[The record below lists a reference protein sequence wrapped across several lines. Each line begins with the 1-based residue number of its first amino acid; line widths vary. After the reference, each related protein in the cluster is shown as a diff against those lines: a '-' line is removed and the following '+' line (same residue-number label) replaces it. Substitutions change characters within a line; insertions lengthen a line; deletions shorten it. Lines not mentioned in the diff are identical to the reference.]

1 MADPQLQKATEAGAQ
16 QQQQQG
22 AQQKKEVTEL
32 LQKFGGFSAIK
43 GIIPAAEDMNPTK
56 KAIKDSFLSASRKK
70 GKRDALKTELKAWLE
85 LLNEGSASA
94 TDMVESCKQKEEK
107 HLKVLTQGITDA
119 LDASKNLE
127 RSYRA
132 LDMFFKNSGGEKVEK
147 LKVVNVAKEAIT
159 DTESSFKDQ
168 VDDLLKHAF
177 DRLSL
182 KDSYSFIVIPGG
194 VFKDRVELLRWAKV
208 AHKYKTILVTD
219 TALEDEN
226 SLEDLK
232 EVTKG
237 FVDSDAALQNVVMAC
252 NWIVG
257 RESEKLSYDEQY
269 EEAFYISPAGALAGM
284 MYDEAT
290 PISQGRAGKK
300 YGTVADVKGV
310 KLDLLKSEIA
320 SLMDYHVVPMV
331 FSEGRV
337 MAFNN
342 NTLYNGDLD
351 AMMEYPIVRVFDWVK
366 KVLMNYVH
374 EIALENWD
382 PYKSPQKLKDKIQ
395 DFLNH
400 YQGYQNFFSKYKL
413 GDPKQDPKTKIVTV
427 DISITPFFAA
437 KNFVIKLEADN
448 KDYMGAE
455 TSVEQ

>member
-1 MADPQLQKATEAGAQ
+1 MADPQLQKATEAQVAQNQQGQ
-16 QQQQQG
+16 QQS
-22 AQQKKEVTEL
+22 KKEVTEL
-32 LQKFGGFSAIK
+32 LKQFGGFSAVK
-43 GIIPAAEDMNPTK
+43 GIIPTAEDMNPTK
-56 KAIKDSFLSASRKK
+56 KAIKDSFLKDSRKA
-70 GKRDALKTELKAWLE
+70 GKRKALATELEAWLSI
-85 LLNEGSASA
+85 LNEDKTSA
-94 TDMVESCKQKEEK
+94 TDLVDSCKAQEEK

-132 LDMFFKNSGGEKVEK
+132 LDMFFKNAGAEKVDK
-147 LKVVNVAKEAIT
+147 LKVINVAKDAIT
-159 DTESSFKDQ
+159 DTDSSFKDQ

-182 KDSYSFIVIPGG
+182 KDSYSFVVIPGG
-194 VFKDRVELLRWAKV
+194 VFKDRVELLRWAKM
-208 AHKYKTILVTD
+208 AHKYKVMLVTD
-219 TALEDEN
+219 TSIEDEN

-232 EVTKG
+232 EVTRG
-237 FVDSDAALQNVVMAC
+237 FVDSDASLQNVVMAC
-252 NWIVG
+252 NWLVG
-257 RESEKLSYDEQY
+257 RQSEKLSYDEQY
-269 EEAFYISPAGALAGM
+269 EDAFYISPAGALAGM
-284 MYDEAT
+284 MYDESS

-300 YGTVADVKGV
+300 YGTVSDVKGV

-320 SLMDYHVVPMV
+320 SLMDDHVVPMV

-413 GDPKQDPKTKIVTV
+413 GDPKQDPKTKVVTV
-427 DISITPFFAA
+427 DISITPYFAA

-448 KDYMGAE
+448 KDYMGADTALE
-455 TSVEQ
+455 

>member
-1 MADPQLQKATEAGAQ
+1 MADPQLQKATEAQVAQNQQGQ
-16 QQQQQG
+16 QQS
-22 AQQKKEVTEL
+22 KKEVTEL
-32 LQKFGGFSAIK
+32 LKQFGGFSAIK
-43 GIIPAAEDMNPTK
+43 GIIPTAEDMNPTK
-56 KAIKDSFLSASRKK
+56 KAIKDSFLKDSRKAS
-70 GKRDALKTELKAWLE
+70 KRKALATELEAWLSI
-85 LLNEGSASA
+85 LNEDKTSA
-94 TDMVESCKQKEEK
+94 TDLVDSCKAQEEK

-132 LDMFFKNSGGEKVEK
+132 LDMFFKNAGAEKVDK
-147 LKVVNVAKEAIT
+147 LKVINVAKDAIT
-159 DTESSFKDQ
+159 DTDSSFKDQ

-182 KDSYSFIVIPGG
+182 KDSYSFVVIPGG
-194 VFKDRVELLRWAKV
+194 VFKDRVELLRWAKM
-208 AHKYKTILVTD
+208 AHKYKVMLVTD
-219 TALEDEN
+219 TSIEDEN

-232 EVTKG
+232 EVTRG
-237 FVDSDAALQNVVMAC
+237 FVDSDASLQNVVMAC
-252 NWIVG
+252 NWLVG
-257 RESEKLSYDEQY
+257 RQSEKLSYDEQY
-269 EEAFYISPAGALAGM
+269 EDAFYISPAGALAGM
-284 MYDEAT
+284 MYDESS

-300 YGTVADVKGV
+300 YGTVSDVKGV

-320 SLMDYHVVPMV
+320 SLMDDHVVPMV

-342 NTLYNGDLD
+342 NTLYKGDLD

-413 GDPKQDPKTKIVTV
+413 GDPKQDPKTKVVTV
-427 DISITPFFAA
+427 DISITPYFAA

-448 KDYMGAE
+448 KDYMGADTALE
-455 TSVEQ
+455 

>member
-1 MADPQLQKATEAGAQ
+1 MADPQLQKATEVKVEQQGQ
-16 QQQQQG
+16 QQS
-22 AQQKKEVTEL
+22 KKEVTEL
-32 LQKFGGFSAIK
+32 LQQFGGFSAIK
-43 GIIPAAEDMNPTK
+43 GIIPTAEDMNPTK
-56 KAIKDSFLSASRKK
+56 KAIKDSFLKDSRKAA
-70 GKRDALKTELKAWLE
+70 KRKALATELEAWLAILGE
-85 LLNEGSASA
+85 QKTSA
-94 TDMVESCKQKEEK
+94 TDLVDSCKAQEEK

-132 LDMFFKNSGGEKVEK
+132 LDMFFKNAGAEKVDK
-147 LKVVNVAKEAIT
+147 LKVVNVAKDAIT
-159 DTESSFKDQ
+159 DSDSSFASQ

-194 VFKDRVELLRWAKV
+194 VFKDRVELLRWAKM
-208 AHKYKTILVTD
+208 AHKYRTILVTD

-226 SLEDLK
+226 SLEDLQD
-232 EVTKG
+232 VTKG

-252 NWIVG
+252 NWLVG
-257 RESEKLSYDEQY
+257 RQSEKLSYDEQY
-269 EEAFYISPAGALAGM
+269 EDAFYISPAGALAGM
-284 MYDEAT
+284 MYDESS

-300 YGTVADVKGV
+300 YGTVSDVKGV

-320 SLMDYHVVPMV
+320 SLMDNHVVPMV

-382 PYKSPQKLKDKIQ
+382 PYTSPKKLKDKIQ

-413 GDPKQDPKTKIVTV
+413 GDPKQDPKTKVVTV

-448 KDYMGAE
+448 KDYMDAE

>member
-1 MADPQLQKATEAGAQ
+1 MADPQLQKAAEGQGQ
-16 QQQQQG
+16 QQPQPA
-22 AQQKKEVTEL
+22 AQAAKDVTQL
-32 LQKFGGFSAIK
+32 LRQFGGFAAIK
-43 GIIPAAEDMNPTK
+43 GVIPAAEDMNPTK
-56 KAIKDSFLSASRKK
+56 KAIKDAFLKDSRKA
-70 GKRDALKTELKAWLE
+70 GKRKALAMELQAWLD
-85 LLNEGSASA
+85 LLNSDAVSA
-94 TDMVESCKQKEEK
+94 TDMVERCKQQEAK
-107 HLKVLTQGITDA
+107 HLQVLSQGITDA
-119 LDASKNLE
+119 LDATRDLE

-132 LDMFFKNSGGEKVEK
+132 LDAFFKNAGTEKVEK
-147 LKVVNVAKEAIT
+147 IKIINCAKEAIT
-159 DTESSFKDQ
+159 DSDSSFGSQ

-182 KDSYSFIVIPGG
+182 KDSYSIIVIPGG
-194 VFKDRVELLRWAKV
+194 VFKDRTDLLRWAKM
-208 AHKYKTILVTD
+208 AHKYRTLLVTD
-219 TALEDEN
+219 TSIDDEN

-252 NWIVG
+252 NWLVG
-257 RESEKLSYDEQY
+257 RPKEQLSYNEQY
-269 EEAFYISPAGALAGM
+269 DEAFYISPAGALAGM
-284 MYDEAT
+284 IYDESS

-320 SLMDYHVVPMV
+320 SLMDDHVVPMV

-366 KVLMNYVH
+366 KVLMNFVH

-382 PYKSPQKLKDKIQ
+382 PYTSPRKLKDKIQ
-395 DFLNH
+395 EFLNH
-400 YQGYQNFFSKYKL
+400 YQGYQNFYSKYSL
-413 GDPKQDPKTKIVTV
+413 GEPKQDPKTKIVTV

-455 TSVEQ
+455 TTVE

>member
-1 MADPQLQKATEAGAQ
+1 MADPQLQKATEVKVEQQAQ
-16 QQQQQG
+16 QQS
-22 AQQKKEVTEL
+22 KKEVNEL
-32 LQKFGGFSAIK
+32 LRQFGGFSAIK
-43 GIIPAAEDMNPTK
+43 GIIPTAEDMNPTK
-56 KAIKDSFLSASRKK
+56 KAIKDAFLKDNRKAA
-70 GKRDALKTELKAWLE
+70 KRKALATELEAWLNI
-85 LLNEGSASA
+85 LNEDKTSA
-94 TDMVESCKQKEEK
+94 TDLVDSCKAQEDK
-107 HLKVLTQGITDA
+107 HLQVLTQGITDA

-132 LDMFFKNSGGEKVEK
+132 LDMFFKNAGAEKVDK
-147 LKVVNVAKEAIT
+147 LKVINVAKDAIT
-159 DTESSFKDQ
+159 DTDSSFKSQ

-194 VFKDRVELLRWAKV
+194 VFRDRTELLRWAKM
-208 AHKYKTILVTD
+208 AHQYKAMLVTD

-232 EVTKG
+232 EVTRG

-252 NWIVG
+252 NWMVG
-257 RESEKLSYDEQY
+257 RASEKLSYDEQY

-284 MYDEAT
+284 MYDESA

-300 YGTVADVKGV
+300 YGTVSDVKGV

-320 SLMDYHVVPMV
+320 SLMDDHVVPMV

-413 GDPKQDPKTKIVTV
+413 GDPKQDPKTNIVTV

-455 TSVEQ
+455 TSAE

>member
-1 MADPQLQKATEAGAQ
+1 MADPQLQKATEVKVEQQGQ
-16 QQQQQG
+16 QQS
-22 AQQKKEVTEL
+22 KKEVTEL
-32 LQKFGGFSAIK
+32 LQQFGGFSAIK
-43 GIIPAAEDMNPTK
+43 GIIPTAEDMNPTK
-56 KAIKDSFLSASRKK
+56 KAIKDSFLKDSRKAA
-70 GKRDALKTELKAWLE
+70 KRKALATELEAWLAILGE
-85 LLNEGSASA
+85 QKTSA
-94 TDMVESCKQKEEK
+94 TDLVDSCKAQEEK

-132 LDMFFKNSGGEKVEK
+132 LDMFFKNAGAEKVDK
-147 LKVVNVAKEAIT
+147 LKVVNVAKDAIT
-159 DTESSFKDQ
+159 DSDSSFASQ

-194 VFKDRVELLRWAKV
+194 VFKDRVELLRWAKM
-208 AHKYKTILVTD
+208 AHKYRTILVTD

-226 SLEDLK
+226 SLEDLQD
-232 EVTKG
+232 VTKG

-252 NWIVG
+252 NWLVG
-257 RESEKLSYDEQY
+257 RQSEKLSYDEQY
-269 EEAFYISPAGALAGM
+269 EDAFYISPAGALAGM
-284 MYDEAT
+284 MYDESS

-300 YGTVADVKGV
+300 YGTVSDVKGV

-320 SLMDYHVVPMV
+320 SLMDNHVVPMV

-382 PYKSPQKLKDKIQ
+382 PYTSPKKLKDKIQ

-413 GDPKQDPKTKIVTV
+413 GDPKQDPKTKIVSV

-455 TSVEQ
+455 TTAE

>member
-1 MADPQLQKATEAGAQ
+1 MADPQLQKATEVKVEQQGQ
-16 QQQQQG
+16 QQS
-22 AQQKKEVTEL
+22 KKEVTEL
-32 LQKFGGFSAIK
+32 LQQFGGFSAIK
-43 GIIPAAEDMNPTK
+43 GIIPTAEDMNPTK
-56 KAIKDSFLSASRKK
+56 KAIKDSFLKDSRKAA
-70 GKRDALKTELKAWLE
+70 KRKALATELEAWLAILGE
-85 LLNEGSASA
+85 EKTSA
-94 TDMVESCKQKEEK
+94 TDLVDSCKAQEEK

-132 LDMFFKNSGGEKVEK
+132 LDMFFKNAGAEKVDK
-147 LKVVNVAKEAIT
+147 LKVINVAKDAIT
-159 DTESSFKDQ
+159 DSDSSFKDQ

-194 VFKDRVELLRWAKV
+194 VFKDRTELLRWAKV
-208 AHKYKTILVTD
+208 AHKYRTILVTD

-232 EVTKG
+232 EVTSG

-252 NWIVG
+252 NWLVG
-257 RESEKLSYDEQY
+257 RQSEKLSYDEQY

-300 YGTVADVKGV
+300 YGTVSDVKGV

-320 SLMDYHVVPMV
+320 SLMDDHVVPMV

-351 AMMEYPIVRVFDWVK
+351 AMMEYPIVRVFDWIK

-382 PYKSPQKLKDKIQ
+382 PYTSPKKLKDKIQ

-413 GDPKQDPKTKIVTV
+413 GDPRQDPKTKIVSV

-455 TSVEQ
+455 TAAE

>member
-1 MADPQLQKATEAGAQ
+1 MADPQLQKAAQVEGQ
-16 QQQQQG
+16 QQQQQ
-22 AQQKKEVTEL
+22 AQQQKKDVTEL

-43 GIIPAAEDMNPTK
+43 GIIPASEDMNPTK
-56 KAIKDSFLSASRKK
+56 KSIKDAFLKDILNTA
-70 GKRDALKTELKAWLE
+70 KREALKTELKAWLE
-85 LLNEGSASA
+85 LLNEEKTSA
-94 TDMVESCKQKEEK
+94 TDMVESCKEKEAK
-107 HLKVLTQGITDA
+107 HLKVLSQGITDA

-132 LDMFFKNSGGEKVEK
+132 LDMFFKNSGAEKLDK

-159 DTESSFKDQ
+159 DADSSFKDQ

-194 VFKDRVELLRWAKV
+194 VFKDRTDLLRWAKV
-208 AHKYKTILVTD
+208 AHKYRTILVTD

-232 EVTKG
+232 DVTKG

-252 NWIVG
+252 NWLVG
-257 RESEKLSYDEQY
+257 RESEKLSFDEQY
-269 EEAFYISPAGALAGM
+269 EDAFYISPAGALAGM
-284 MYDEAT
+284 MYDESS

-300 YGTVADVKGV
+300 YGTVSDAKGV

-320 SLMDYHVVPMV
+320 SLMDDHVVPMV

-351 AMMEYPIVRVFDWVK
+351 AMMEYPIVRVFDWIK

-382 PYKSPQKLKDKIQ
+382 PYTSPKKLKDKIQ

-448 KDYMGAE
+448 KDYMGADTTLE
-455 TSVEQ
+455 

>member
-1 MADPQLQKATEAGAQ
+1 MADPQLQKAAEVKVEQQGQ
-16 QQQQQG
+16 QQS
-22 AQQKKEVTEL
+22 KKEVTEL
-32 LQKFGGFSAIK
+32 LKQFGGFSAVK
-43 GIIPAAEDMNPTK
+43 GIIPTAEDMNPTK
-56 KAIKDSFLSASRKK
+56 KAIKDSFLKDSRKAA
-70 GKRDALKTELKAWLE
+70 KRKALATELEAWLAILGE
-85 LLNEGSASA
+85 DKTAA
-94 TDMVESCKQKEEK
+94 TDLVDSCKTQEEK
-107 HLKVLTQGITDA
+107 HLQVLTQGITDA

-132 LDMFFKNSGGEKVEK
+132 LDMFFKNAGAEKVDK
-147 LKVVNVAKEAIT
+147 IKIVNVAKDAIT
-159 DTESSFKDQ
+159 DADSSFKDQ

-208 AHKYKTILVTD
+208 AHKYRTILVTD

-232 EVTKG
+232 EVTSG

-252 NWIVG
+252 NWLVG
-257 RESEKLSYDEQY
+257 RQSEKLSYDEQY
-269 EEAFYISPAGALAGM
+269 EDAFYISPAGALAGM

-300 YGTVADVKGV
+300 YGTVSDVKGV

-320 SLMDYHVVPMV
+320 SLMDDHVVPMV

-351 AMMEYPIVRVFDWVK
+351 AMMEYPIVRVFDWIK

-382 PYKSPQKLKDKIQ
+382 PYTSPKKLKDKIQ

-413 GDPKQDPKTKIVTV
+413 GDPKQDPKTKVVSV

-455 TSVEQ
+455 TTAEG

>member
-1 MADPQLQKATEAGAQ
+1 MADPQLQKATEVKVEQQGQ
-16 QQQQQG
+16 QQS
-22 AQQKKEVTEL
+22 KKEVTEL
-32 LQKFGGFSAIK
+32 LQQFGGFSAIK
-43 GIIPAAEDMNPTK
+43 GIIPTAEDMNPTK
-56 KAIKDSFLSASRKK
+56 KAIKDSFLKDSRKAA
-70 GKRDALKTELKAWLE
+70 KRKALATELEAWLAILGE
-85 LLNEGSASA
+85 QKTSA
-94 TDMVESCKQKEEK
+94 TDLVDSCKAQEEK

-132 LDMFFKNSGGEKVEK
+132 LDMFFKNAGTEKVDK
-147 LKVVNVAKEAIT
+147 LKVVNVAKDAIT
-159 DTESSFKDQ
+159 DSDSSFCSQ

-194 VFKDRVELLRWAKV
+194 VFKDRVELLRWAKM
-208 AHKYKTILVTD
+208 AHKYRTILVTD

-226 SLEDLK
+226 SLEDLQD
-232 EVTKG
+232 VTKG

-252 NWIVG
+252 NWLVG
-257 RESEKLSYDEQY
+257 RQSEKLSYDEQY
-269 EEAFYISPAGALAGM
+269 EDAFYISPAGALAGM
-284 MYDEAT
+284 MYDESS

-300 YGTVADVKGV
+300 YGTVSDVKGV

-320 SLMDYHVVPMV
+320 SLMDDHVVPMV

-351 AMMEYPIVRVFDWVK
+351 AMMEYPIVRVFDWIK

-382 PYKSPQKLKDKIQ
+382 PYTSPKKLKDKIQ

-413 GDPKQDPKTKIVTV
+413 GDPKQDPKTKIVSV

-455 TSVEQ
+455 TSAE

>member
-1 MADPQLQKATEAGAQ
+1 MADPQLQKAAAAEGQ
-16 QQQQQG
+16 QQQQQQPA
-22 AQQKKEVTEL
+22 AQKDVTQL
-32 LQKFGGFSAIK
+32 LKQYGGFAAVK

-56 KAIKDSFLSASRKK
+56 KAIKDAFLKDSRKQA
-70 GKRDALKTELKAWLE
+70 KRDALATELRAWLD
-85 LLNEGSASA
+85 LLNSDAVSA
-94 TDMVESCKQKEEK
+94 TDMVERCKEQEAKQ
-107 HLKVLTQGITDA
+107 LQVLTQGITDA

-132 LDMFFKNSGGEKVEK
+132 LDAFYKNCGAEKVDK
-147 LKVVNVAKEAIT
+147 IKIINCAKEAIT
-159 DTESSFKDQ
+159 DSDSSFGSQ
-168 VDDLLKHAF
+168 VDELLKRAF

-182 KDSYSFIVIPGG
+182 KDSYSIICIPGG
-194 VFKDRVELLRWAKV
+194 VFRDRTDLLRWAKM
-208 AHKYKTILVTD
+208 AHKYRTLLVTD

-232 EVTKG
+232 DVTKG

-252 NWIVG
+252 NWLVG

-269 EEAFYISPAGALAGM
+269 NDAFYISPAGALAGM
-284 MYDEAT
+284 IYDEAS

-300 YGTVADVKGV
+300 YGTVSDVKGV

-320 SLMDYHVVPMV
+320 SLMDDHVVPMV

-366 KVLMNYVH
+366 KVLMNFVH

-382 PYKSPQKLKDKIQ
+382 PYTSPRKLKDKIQ

-400 YQGYQNFFSKYKL
+400 YQGYQNFYSKYSL
-413 GDPKQDPKTKIVTV
+413 GEPRQDPKTKIVTV

-455 TSVEQ
+455 TTAG

>member
-1 MADPQLQKATEAGAQ
+1 MADPQLQKAAEAKVE
-16 QQQQQG
+16 QQQQG
-22 AQQKKEVTEL
+22 QQQSKKEVTEL
-32 LQKFGGFSAIK
+32 LQQFGGFSAIK
-43 GIIPAAEDMNPTK
+43 GIIPTAEDMNPTK
-56 KAIKDSFLSASRKK
+56 KAIKDSFLKDSRKAA
-70 GKRDALKTELKAWLE
+70 KRKALATELEAWLAILGE
-85 LLNEGSASA
+85 QKTSA
-94 TDMVESCKQKEEK
+94 TDLVDSCKAQEEK

-132 LDMFFKNSGGEKVEK
+132 LDMFFKNSGAEKVDK
-147 LKVVNVAKEAIT
+147 LKVINVAKDAIT
-159 DTESSFKDQ
+159 DSDSSFASQ

-194 VFKDRVELLRWAKV
+194 VFKDRVELLRWAKM
-208 AHKYKTILVTD
+208 AHKYRTILVTD

-226 SLEDLK
+226 SLEDLQD
-232 EVTKG
+232 VTKG

-252 NWIVG
+252 NWLVG
-257 RESEKLSYDEQY
+257 RQSEKLSYDEQY
-269 EEAFYISPAGALAGM
+269 EDAFYISPAGALAGM
-284 MYDEAT
+284 MYDESS

-300 YGTVADVKGV
+300 YGTVSDVKGV

-320 SLMDYHVVPMV
+320 SLMDNHVVPMV

-382 PYKSPQKLKDKIQ
+382 PYTSPKKLKDKIQ

-413 GDPKQDPKTKIVTV
+413 GDPKQDPKTKIVSV

-455 TSVEQ
+455 TTAE

>member
-1 MADPQLQKATEAGAQ
+1 MADPQLQKAAEAKVE
-16 QQQQQG
+16 QQQQG
-22 AQQKKEVTEL
+22 QQQSKKEVTEL
-32 LQKFGGFSAIK
+32 LQQFGGFAAIK
-43 GIIPAAEDMNPTK
+43 GIIPTAEDMNPTK
-56 KAIKDSFLSASRKK
+56 KAIKDSFLKDSRKAA
-70 GKRDALKTELKAWLE
+70 KRKALATELEAWLAILGE
-85 LLNEGSASA
+85 QKTSA
-94 TDMVESCKQKEEK
+94 TDLVESCKVQEEK

-132 LDMFFKNSGGEKVEK
+132 LDMFFKNSGAEKVDK
-147 LKVVNVAKEAIT
+147 LKVINVAKDAIT
-159 DTESSFKDQ
+159 DSDSSFGSQ

-194 VFKDRVELLRWAKV
+194 VFKDRVELLRWAKM
-208 AHKYKTILVTD
+208 AHKYRTILVTD

-226 SLEDLK
+226 SLEDLQD
-232 EVTKG
+232 VTKG

-252 NWIVG
+252 NWLVG
-257 RESEKLSYDEQY
+257 RQSEKLSYDEQY
-269 EEAFYISPAGALAGM
+269 EDAFYISPAGALAGM
-284 MYDEAT
+284 MYDESS

-300 YGTVADVKGV
+300 YGTVSDVKGV

-320 SLMDYHVVPMV
+320 SLMDNHVVPMV

-382 PYKSPQKLKDKIQ
+382 PYTSPKKLKDKIQ
-395 DFLNH
+395 EFLNH

-413 GDPKQDPKTKIVTV
+413 GDPKQDPKTKIVSV

-455 TSVEQ
+455 TEAE

>member
-1 MADPQLQKATEAGAQ
+1 MADPQLQKATEAQVAQNQQGQ
-16 QQQQQG
+16 QQS
-22 AQQKKEVTEL
+22 KKEVTEL
-32 LQKFGGFSAIK
+32 LKQFGGFSAVK
-43 GIIPAAEDMNPTK
+43 GIIPTAEDMNPTK
-56 KAIKDSFLSASRKK
+56 KAIKDSFLKDSRKA
-70 GKRDALKTELKAWLE
+70 GKRKALATELEAWLSI
-85 LLNEGSASA
+85 LNEDKTSA
-94 TDMVESCKQKEEK
+94 TDLVDSCKAQEEK

-132 LDMFFKNSGGEKVEK
+132 LDMFFKNAGAEKVDK
-147 LKVVNVAKEAIT
+147 LKVINVAKDAIT
-159 DTESSFKDQ
+159 DTDSSFKDQ

-182 KDSYSFIVIPGG
+182 KDSYSFVVIPGG
-194 VFKDRVELLRWAKV
+194 VFKDRVELLRWAKM
-208 AHKYKTILVTD
+208 AHKYKVMLVTD
-219 TALEDEN
+219 TYIEDEN

-232 EVTKG
+232 EVTRG
-237 FVDSDAALQNVVMAC
+237 FVDSDASLQNVVMAC
-252 NWIVG
+252 NWLVG
-257 RESEKLSYDEQY
+257 RQSEKLSYDEQY
-269 EEAFYISPAGALAGM
+269 EDAFYISPAGALAGM
-284 MYDEAT
+284 MYDESS

-300 YGTVADVKGV
+300 YGTVSDVKGV

-320 SLMDYHVVPMV
+320 SLMDDHVVPMV

-413 GDPKQDPKTKIVTV
+413 GDPKQDPKTKVVTV
-427 DISITPFFAA
+427 DISITPYFAA

-448 KDYMGAE
+448 KDYMGADTALE
-455 TSVEQ
+455 

>member
-1 MADPQLQKATEAGAQ
+1 MADPQLQKAAATEQ
-16 QQQQQG
+16 QQKPQPA
-22 AQQKKEVTEL
+22 AQKDVTQL
-32 LQKFGGFSAIK
+32 LKQYGGFAAVK

-56 KAIKDSFLSASRKK
+56 KAIKDSFLKDSRKQA
-70 GKRDALKTELKAWLE
+70 KRNALATELRAWLDI
-85 LLNEGSASA
+85 LDSDAVSA
-94 TDMVESCKQKEEK
+94 TDMVERCKEQEAKQ
-107 HLKVLTQGITDA
+107 LQVLQQGITDA

-132 LDMFFKNSGGEKVEK
+132 LDAFFKNCGAEKCDK
-147 LKVVNVAKEAIT
+147 IKIINCAKEAIT
-159 DTESSFKDQ
+159 DSDSSFGSQ
-168 VDDLLKHAF
+168 VDELLKRAF

-182 KDSYSFIVIPGG
+182 KDSYSLICIPGG
-194 VFKDRVELLRWAKV
+194 VFRDRTDLLRWAKM
-208 AHKYKTILVTD
+208 AHKYRTLLVTD
-219 TALEDEN
+219 TALDDEN

-232 EVTKG
+232 DVTKG

-252 NWIVG
+252 NWLVG

-269 EEAFYISPAGALAGM
+269 EDAFYISPAGALAGM
-284 MYDEAT
+284 IYDESS

-300 YGTVADVKGV
+300 YGTVSDVKGV

-320 SLMDYHVVPMV
+320 SLMDDHVVPMV

-366 KVLMNYVH
+366 KVLMNFVH

-382 PYKSPQKLKDKIQ
+382 PYTSPRKLKDKIQ

-400 YQGYQNFFSKYKL
+400 YQGYQNFYSKYSL
-413 GDPKQDPKTKIVTV
+413 GEPKQDPKTKIVTV

-455 TSVEQ
+455 TTAG

>member
-1 MADPQLQKATEAGAQ
+1 MADPQLQKAAEAKVE
-16 QQQQQG
+16 QQQQG
-22 AQQKKEVTEL
+22 QQQSKKEVTEL
-32 LQKFGGFSAIK
+32 LQQFGGFSAIK
-43 GIIPAAEDMNPTK
+43 GIIPTAEDMNPTK
-56 KAIKDSFLSASRKK
+56 KAIKDSFLKDSRKAA
-70 GKRDALKTELKAWLE
+70 KRKALATELEAWLAILGE
-85 LLNEGSASA
+85 QKTSA
-94 TDMVESCKQKEEK
+94 TDLVDSCKAQEEK

-132 LDMFFKNSGGEKVEK
+132 LDMFFKNSGAEKVDK
-147 LKVVNVAKEAIT
+147 LKVINVAKDAIT
-159 DTESSFKDQ
+159 DTDSSFASQ

-194 VFKDRVELLRWAKV
+194 VFKDRVELLRWAKM
-208 AHKYKTILVTD
+208 AHKYRTILVTD

-226 SLEDLK
+226 SLEDLQD
-232 EVTKG
+232 VTKG

-252 NWIVG
+252 NWLVG
-257 RESEKLSYDEQY
+257 RQSEKLSYDEQY
-269 EEAFYISPAGALAGM
+269 EDAFYISPAGALAGM
-284 MYDEAT
+284 MYDESS

-300 YGTVADVKGV
+300 YGTVSDVKGV

-320 SLMDYHVVPMV
+320 SLMDNHVVPMV

-382 PYKSPQKLKDKIQ
+382 PYTSPKKLKDKIQ

-413 GDPKQDPKTKIVTV
+413 GDPKQDPKTKIVSV

-455 TSVEQ
+455 TAAE

>member
-1 MADPQLQKATEAGAQ
+1 MEDTKLQKSSEVVVEQ
-16 QQQQQG
+16 QQQ
-22 AQQKKEVTEL
+22 AQQKKEVGDL
-32 LQKFGGFSAIK
+32 LQKYGGFSAIK
-43 GIIPAAEDMNPTK
+43 GIIPAAEDMNPAK
-56 KAIKDSFLSASRKK
+56 KAIKESFLTDSRKK
-70 GKRDALKTELKAWLE
+70 AKRELLATELRAWISLLGEGKNTATE
-85 LLNEGSASA
+85 LV
-94 TDMVESCKQKEEK
+94 DSCKEKESK
-107 HLKVLTQGITDA
+107 CLKVLSQGITDA
-119 LDASKNLE
+119 LDASKELE
-127 RSYRA
+127 RTYRA
-132 LDMFFKNSGGEKVEK
+132 IDAFFKNSGCEKVEK
-147 LKVVNVAKEAIT
+147 LKIINVAKEAIT
-159 DTESSFKDQ
+159 DTDSSFKSQ
-168 VDDLLKHAF
+168 VDELLKRAF

-194 VFKDRVELLRWAKV
+194 VFKDRTELLRWAKM
-208 AHKYKTILVTD
+208 AYKYKVMLVTD
-219 TALEDEN
+219 TSIDDEN

-232 EVTKG
+232 DVTST
-237 FVDSDAALQNVVMAC
+237 FVDSDASLQNVVMAC
-252 NWIVG
+252 NWLIG

-269 EEAFYISPAGALAGM
+269 EDAFFISPAGALAGM
-284 MYDEAT
+284 MYDENT

-320 SLMDYHVVPMV
+320 TLMDDHVVPMV

-351 AMMEYPIVRVFDWVK
+351 AMMEYPIVRVFDWIK

-374 EIALENWD
+374 EVALENWD

-400 YQGYQNFFSKYKL
+400 YQGYQNFFQKYKL
-413 GDPKQDPKTKIVTV
+413 GDPKQDPKTKVVSV
-427 DISITPFFAA
+427 DISITPYFAA

-448 KDYMGAE
+448 KDYMDAE
-455 TSVEQ
+455 AKLE

>member
-1 MADPQLQKATEAGAQ
+1 MADPQLQKATEAQVAQNQQGQ
-16 QQQQQG
+16 QQS
-22 AQQKKEVTEL
+22 KKEVTEL
-32 LQKFGGFSAIK
+32 LKQFGGFSAIK
-43 GIIPAAEDMNPTK
+43 GIIPTAEDMNPTK
-56 KAIKDSFLSASRKK
+56 KAIKDSFLKDSRKAS
-70 GKRDALKTELKAWLE
+70 KRKALATELEAWLSI
-85 LLNEGSASA
+85 LNEDKTSA
-94 TDMVESCKQKEEK
+94 TDLVDSCKAQEEK

-132 LDMFFKNSGGEKVEK
+132 LDMFFKNAGAEKVDK
-147 LKVVNVAKEAIT
+147 LKVINVAKDAIT
-159 DTESSFKDQ
+159 DTDSSFKDQ

-182 KDSYSFIVIPGG
+182 KDSYSFVVIPGG
-194 VFKDRVELLRWAKV
+194 VFKDRVELLRWAKM
-208 AHKYKTILVTD
+208 AHKYKVMLVTD
-219 TALEDEN
+219 TSIEDEN

-232 EVTKG
+232 EVTRG
-237 FVDSDAALQNVVMAC
+237 FVDSDASLQNVVMAC
-252 NWIVG
+252 NWLVG
-257 RESEKLSYDEQY
+257 RQSEKLSYDEQY
-269 EEAFYISPAGALAGM
+269 EDAFYISPAGALAGM
-284 MYDEAT
+284 MYDESS

-300 YGTVADVKGV
+300 YGTVSDVKGV

-320 SLMDYHVVPMV
+320 SLMDDHVVPMV

-413 GDPKQDPKTKIVTV
+413 GDPKQDPKTKVVTV
-427 DISITPFFAA
+427 DISITPYFAA

-448 KDYMGAE
+448 KDYMGADTALE
-455 TSVEQ
+455 

>member
-1 MADPQLQKATEAGAQ
+1 MADPQLQKATEVKVEQQGQ
-16 QQQQQG
+16 QQS
-22 AQQKKEVTEL
+22 KKEVTEL
-32 LQKFGGFSAIK
+32 LQQFGGFSAIK
-43 GIIPAAEDMNPTK
+43 GIIPTAEDMNPTK
-56 KAIKDSFLSASRKK
+56 KAIKDSFLKDSRKAA
-70 GKRDALKTELKAWLE
+70 KRKALATELEAWLAILGE
-85 LLNEGSASA
+85 EKTSA
-94 TDMVESCKQKEEK
+94 TDLVDSCKAQEEK

-132 LDMFFKNSGGEKVEK
+132 LDMFFKNAGAEKVDK
-147 LKVVNVAKEAIT
+147 LKVINVAKDAIT
-159 DTESSFKDQ
+159 DSDSSFKDQ

-194 VFKDRVELLRWAKV
+194 VFKDRTELLRWAKV
-208 AHKYKTILVTD
+208 AHKYRTILVTD

-232 EVTKG
+232 EVTSG

-252 NWIVG
+252 NWLVG
-257 RESEKLSYDEQY
+257 RQSEKLSYDEQY

-284 MYDEAT
+284 MYDEST

-300 YGTVADVKGV
+300 YGTVSDVKGV

-320 SLMDYHVVPMV
+320 SLMDDHVVPMV

-351 AMMEYPIVRVFDWVK
+351 AMMEYPIVRVFDWIK

-382 PYKSPQKLKDKIQ
+382 PYTSPKKLKDKIQ

-413 GDPKQDPKTKIVTV
+413 GDPRQDPKTKIVSV

-455 TSVEQ
+455 TAAE

>member
-1 MADPQLQKATEAGAQ
+1 MSQSKYISTKETVQLTGLSTEEIYDLIHSGR
-16 QQQQQG
+16 
-22 AQQKKEVTEL
+22 
-32 LQKFGGFSAIK
+32 
-43 GIIPAAEDMNPTK
+43 
-56 KAIKDSFLSASRKK
+56 LSAHKAPKSGWRISPQ
-70 GKRDALKTELKAWLE
+70 DLAELGLIQE
-85 LLNEGSASA
+85 EQDSISEGSQTEVGFTYVADDEHY
-94 TDMVESCKQKEEK
+94 TEVFRRMTEVK
-107 HLKVLTQGITDA
+107 H
-119 LDASKNLE
+119 
-127 RSYRA
+127 
-132 LDMFFKNSGGEKVEK
+132 
-147 LKVVNVAKEAIT
+147 
-159 DTESSFKDQ
+159 
-168 VDDLLKHAF
+168 
-177 DRLSL
+177 SL
-182 KDSYSFIVIPGG
+182 KIATGDFI
-194 VFKDRVELLRWAKV
+194 
-208 AHKYKTILVTD
+208 
-219 TALEDEN
+219 
-226 SLEDLK
+226 
-232 EVTKG
+232 G
-237 FVDSDAALQNVVMAC
+237 FVDSDVALQNVVMAC
-252 NWIVG
+252 NWLVG
-257 RESEKLSYDEQY
+257 RQSEKLSYDEQY

-300 YGTVADVKGV
+300 YGTVSDVKGV

-320 SLMDYHVVPMV
+320 SLMDDHVVPMV

-351 AMMEYPIVRVFDWVK
+351 AMMEYPIVRVFDWIK

-382 PYKSPQKLKDKIQ
+382 PYTSPKKLKDKIQ

-413 GDPKQDPKTKIVTV
+413 GDPKQDPKTKIVSV

-455 TSVEQ
+455 TSAE

>member
-1 MADPQLQKATEAGAQ
+1 MADPQLQKAAQVEGQ

-22 AQQKKEVTEL
+22 QQQKKEVTDL
-32 LQKFGGFSAIK
+32 LQKFGGFMAIK
-43 GIIPAAEDMNPTK
+43 GMIPAAEDMNPTK
-56 KAIKDSFLSASRKK
+56 KAIKDAFLKDSRKAA
-70 GKRDALKTELKAWLE
+70 KREALKTELQAWLQI
-85 LLNEGSASA
+85 LNEGKSSA
-94 TDMVESCKQKEEK
+94 TEMVDSCKQKEEQ
-107 HLKVLTQGITDA
+107 HLKVLSQGITDA

-132 LDMFFKNSGGEKVEK
+132 LDMFFKNCGAEKVDK

-159 DTESSFKDQ
+159 DADSSFKDQ

-208 AHKYKTILVTD
+208 AHKYRTILVTD
-219 TALEDEN
+219 TALDDEN

-237 FVDSDAALQNVVMAC
+237 FVDSDASLQNVVMAC
-252 NWIVG
+252 NWLVG
-257 RESEKLSYDEQY
+257 RESEKLSMEEQY
-269 EEAFYISPAGALAGM
+269 EDAFYISPAGALAGM
-284 MYDEAT
+284 MYDEAS

-300 YGTVADVKGV
+300 YGTLSDVKGV

-320 SLMDYHVVPMV
+320 SLMDDHVVPMV

-351 AMMEYPIVRVFDWVK
+351 AMMEYPIVRVFDWIK

-382 PYKSPQKLKDKIQ
+382 PYTSPKKLKDKIQ

-413 GDPKQDPKTKIVTV
+413 GDPVQDPKTKIVTV

-455 TSVEQ
+455 TTAE

>member
-1 MADPQLQKATEAGAQ
+1 MADPQLQKATEVKVEQQGQ
-16 QQQQQG
+16 QQS
-22 AQQKKEVTEL
+22 KKEVTEL
-32 LQKFGGFSAIK
+32 LQQFGGFSAIK
-43 GIIPAAEDMNPTK
+43 GIIPTAEDMNPTK
-56 KAIKDSFLSASRKK
+56 KAIKDSFLKDSRKAA
-70 GKRDALKTELKAWLE
+70 KRKALATELEAWLAI
-85 LLNEGSASA
+85 LGEGKTSA
-94 TDMVESCKQKEEK
+94 TDLVDSCKAQEEK

-132 LDMFFKNSGGEKVEK
+132 LDMFFKNAGGEKVDK
-147 LKVVNVAKEAIT
+147 IKIVNVAKDAIT
-159 DTESSFKDQ
+159 DADSSFKDQ

-194 VFKDRVELLRWAKV
+194 VFKDRTELLRWAKV
-208 AHKYKTILVTD
+208 AHKYRTILVTD

-226 SLEDLK
+226 SLDDLK
-232 EVTKG
+232 EVTSG

-252 NWIVG
+252 NWLVG
-257 RESEKLSYDEQY
+257 RQSEKLSYDEQY
-269 EEAFYISPAGALAGM
+269 EDAFYISPAGALAGM
-284 MYDEAT
+284 MYDEST

-300 YGTVADVKGV
+300 YGTVSDVKGV

-320 SLMDYHVVPMV
+320 SLMDDHVVPMV

-351 AMMEYPIVRVFDWVK
+351 AMMEYPIVRVFDWIK

-382 PYKSPQKLKDKIQ
+382 PYTSPKKLKDKIQ

-413 GDPKQDPKTKIVTV
+413 GDPKQDPKTKIVSV

-455 TSVEQ
+455 TSAE

>member
-1 MADPQLQKATEAGAQ
+1 MADPQLQKATEVKVEQQAQ
-16 QQQQQG
+16 QQS
-22 AQQKKEVTEL
+22 KKEVNEL
-32 LQKFGGFSAIK
+32 LRQFGGFSAIK
-43 GIIPAAEDMNPTK
+43 GIIPTAEDMNPTK
-56 KAIKDSFLSASRKK
+56 KAIKDAFLKDNRKAA
-70 GKRDALKTELKAWLE
+70 KRKALATELEAWLNI
-85 LLNEGSASA
+85 LNEDKTSA
-94 TDMVESCKQKEEK
+94 TDLVDSCKAQEDK
-107 HLKVLTQGITDA
+107 HLQVLTQGITDA

-132 LDMFFKNSGGEKVEK
+132 LDMFFKNAGAEKVDK
-147 LKVVNVAKEAIT
+147 LKVINVAKDAIT
-159 DTESSFKDQ
+159 DTDSSFKSQ

-194 VFKDRVELLRWAKV
+194 VFRDRTELLRWAKM
-208 AHKYKTILVTD
+208 AHQYKAMLVTD

-232 EVTKG
+232 EVTRG

-252 NWIVG
+252 NWMVG
-257 RESEKLSYDEQY
+257 RASEKLSYDEQY

-284 MYDEAT
+284 MYDESA

-300 YGTVADVKGV
+300 YGTVSDVKGV

-320 SLMDYHVVPMV
+320 SLMDDHVVPMV

-413 GDPKQDPKTKIVTV
+413 GDPKQDPKTNIVTV

-448 KDYMGAE
+448 KDYMGAD
-455 TSVEQ
+455 TAVEG